1 VAAATGPQ
9 QVTVATTMAA
19 TVPSILLAP
28 SPVSGSQVVVV
39 DVPDNDTPPPRWD
52 QWEILSA
59 PAPEPPVGV
68 LVMRATTM

>member
-1 VAAATGPQ
+1 VVAATGPQ
-9 QVTVATTMAA
+9 QVTAATTMAA
-19 TVPSILLAP
+19 TAPSILLVPA
-28 SPVSGSQVVVV
+28 PVSGSQVAVV

-68 LVMRATTM
+68 LVMRVTAV